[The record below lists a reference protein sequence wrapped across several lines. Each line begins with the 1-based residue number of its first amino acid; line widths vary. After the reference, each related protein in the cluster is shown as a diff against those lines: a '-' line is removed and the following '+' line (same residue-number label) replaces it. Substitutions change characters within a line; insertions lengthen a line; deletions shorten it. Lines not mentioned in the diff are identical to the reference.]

1 MGNVQSNTIIVRLKV
16 MYDLFIALLM
26 TSCLFIHW
34 LFQTDQK
41 NGPKTNHLQVIT
53 FSFGKINSKRRHYV
67 SFPASMKVKF
77 HRKCK
82 FYFKDCPPIHEAMD
96 SGQISLGTIETSG
109 LDPNVNYMF
118 DCVWL
123 VTCRYHTYGSDGK
136 ELPPKMFV
144 SVLEANLVEGEP
156 TTRLFS

>member
-1 MGNVQSNTIIVRLKV
+1 
-16 MYDLFIALLM
+16 
-26 TSCLFIHW
+26 
-34 LFQTDQK
+34 
-41 NGPKTNHLQVIT
+41 
-53 FSFGKINSKRRHYV
+53 
-67 SFPASMKVKF
+67 
-77 HRKCK
+77 
-82 FYFKDCPPIHEAMD
+82 MD

-156 TTRLFS
+156 TTRLFSYTLKSQIVCWLFPDFCDTIKVISLPYT

>member
-1 MGNVQSNTIIVRLKV
+1 
-16 MYDLFIALLM
+16 
-26 TSCLFIHW
+26 
-34 LFQTDQK
+34 
-41 NGPKTNHLQVIT
+41 
-53 FSFGKINSKRRHYV
+53 
-67 SFPASMKVKF
+67 
-77 HRKCK
+77 
-82 FYFKDCPPIHEAMD
+82 MD

-144 SVLEANLVEGEP
+144 SVLEANLVEGKP
-156 TTRLFS
+156 TTRLFSYPLKVRLCVGCFLISVILSKLSVCLTHELSGEVLNNSFYVSINVFLSLYFCHLRRTNKKDNLNLTV